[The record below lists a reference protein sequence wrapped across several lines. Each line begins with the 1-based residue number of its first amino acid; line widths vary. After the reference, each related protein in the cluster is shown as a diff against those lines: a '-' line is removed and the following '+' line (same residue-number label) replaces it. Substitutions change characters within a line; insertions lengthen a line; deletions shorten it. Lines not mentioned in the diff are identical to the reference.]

1 MDLDTKWK
9 NVRESR
15 RFKALCVVLSMVL
28 AFSSVALLGA
38 VMRISGLYNNDAF
51 TDPTVA
57 KEGSLVQTTIFQSEL
72 DAIVNDIALLA
83 GQKQLQQ
90 KVAALKKAK
99 ADSVA
104 AALEQYKKDQAT
116 AIRKTLVFYAGLKN
130 QNITNIGKDIP
141 NYKVPTKT
149 IKKVVAEDRDAPG
162 LIRDLQQIVNGTRA
176 GEDYLPYLQLAN
188 WLHSSD
194 GVEYYNDSDMR
205 DDPDDLIRNYTVA
218 FTVDGQTVEA
228 NEYDADQTLSETIK
242 SAETHIKKLYDK
254 TVVGPYRSA
263 ADSQQDMRKNL
274 QELQCLQFYAK
285 DNITG
290 QVVSQLSEGQTP
302 AKLKDAPVYYSKT
315 KAGENLRGAD
325 YGARNARSDVAQY
338 LMDGDMSIYV
348 GIDPTVAGGNDTL
361 PDFVELNALCTRMQN
376 MNTVAMTV
384 AAVCLAVLALAFLV
398 LACLGC
404 GRRAGTD
411 GVRLLWM
418 DYIPLELHTAI
429 IAAAIAGLGV
439 VLFGNLFNDLS
450 NYYGYQLSTL
460 YYGGLFLAACGA
472 LGAVAW
478 GLYAELTL
486 SFVRLCKSKKHLYK
500 GTLLYYICL
509 GIWRLLCK
517 LHRFNRRM
525 IRGLAYTPRHFKRNM
540 VFCAVGYLLINIVLA
555 VLFGGYLEFAPIS
568 VPCALVFLAFNGFC
582 VGYALRFLFQ
592 LDRVIEAAANRT
604 DVEAAHLHPALAA
617 MAGSLRYTNQELHNA
632 VDQAVRDERLKTEL
646 ITNVSHDLKTPITS
660 IITYTDLLSKCP
672 QTDEKA
678 KEYMAVLTEKSTKLA
693 RLVEDL
699 IEASKLSS
707 GNITLHPMVLDL
719 GELTAQ
725 AIGEYQKEFEENRLQ
740 LVLDPDLPRV
750 QAFADGSKTYRVLE
764 NLLQNAKKYS
774 AADPRV
780 YVRVYKQGD
789 FGVFEIKNIS
799 AEPLN
804 ISPQELTQRFV
815 RGDASRTK
823 EGNGL
828 GLSIAQELCSAQQG
842 KLELLIDGDLFKAR
856 VYLPQP
862 KNALPQDTAE

>member
-15 RFKALCVVLSMVL
+15 WFKALCVVLSMVL
-28 AFSSVALLGA
+28 AFSSVALLSA
-38 VMRISGLYNNDAF
+38 VMRVSGLYNDDAF
-51 TDPTVA
+51 TDPSVA
-57 KEGSLVQTTIFQSEL
+57 KKGSLVQTTIFKAEL
-72 DAIVNDIALLA
+72 DEIVNEITLLA

-90 KVAALKKAK
+90 KAAALKKAK

-104 AALEQYKKDQAT
+104 AALEQYTKNQAT

-130 QNITNIGKDIP
+130 EDITNIGKNIP

-188 WLHSSD
+188 WLRSSN
-194 GVEYYNDSDMR
+194 GVEYYSDMSEE
-205 DDPDDLIRNYTVA
+205 PDDLIRYYTFD
-218 FTVDGQTVEA
+218 FTVDGQTVSA
-228 NEYDADQTLSETIK
+228 DMYDDDLTLGETIK

-254 TVVGPYRSA
+254 AVVKRFQFA
-263 ADSQQDMRKNL
+263 ADEQQEMRQNL

-290 QVVSQLSEGQTP
+290 QVVSQLAEGQTP
-302 AKLKDAPVYYSKT
+302 AMLKDAPVYYSKT
-315 KAGENLRGAD
+315 KAGENLRGTD
-325 YGARNARSDVAQY
+325 YGAGNARSDAAQY
-338 LMDGDMSIYV
+338 LMDGNMSIYV
-348 GIDPTVAGGNDTL
+348 GIDPTVAGGNDML

-450 NYYGYQLSTL
+450 NYYGYQLNTL
-460 YYGGLFLAACGA
+460 YYGGMFLAACGA
-472 LGAVAW
+472 LGAAAW

-517 LHRFNRRM
+517 LHRFNRRV

-568 VPCALVFLAFNGFC
+568 VPCALAFLAFNGFC

-672 QTDEKA
+672 QSDEKA

-774 AADPRV
+774 AADSRV

-799 AEPLN
+799 AQPLN

>member
-9 NVRESR
+9 SVRESR
-15 RFKALCVVLSMVL
+15 WFKALCVVLSMVL
-28 AFSSVALLGA
+28 AFSSVALLSA
-38 VMRISGLYNNDAF
+38 VMRVSGLYNDDAF
-51 TDPTVA
+51 TDPSVA
-57 KEGSLVQTTIFQSEL
+57 KKGSLVQTTIFKAEL
-72 DAIVNDIALLA
+72 DEIVNEIALLA

-90 KVAALKKAK
+90 KAAALKKAK

-116 AIRKTLVFYAGLKN
+116 AIRKTLVFYARLKN

-141 NYKVPTKT
+141 NYKVPAKT

-188 WLHSSD
+188 WLRSSD
-194 GVEYYNDSDMR
+194 GVEYYNDSDMQ
-205 DDPDDLIRNYTVA
+205 DDPEDLTDYYTVD
-218 FTVDGQTVEA
+218 FTVDGQTVSA
-228 NEYDADQTLSETIK
+228 DMYDDDLTLGETIK

-254 TVVGPYRSA
+254 AVVKRFQSA
-263 ADSQQDMRKNL
+263 ADEQQKMRQNL

-302 AKLKDAPVYYSKT
+302 AMLKDAPVYYSKT
-315 KAGENLRGAD
+315 KAGENLRGTD
-325 YGARNARSDVAQY
+325 YGAGNARSDAAQY
-338 LMDGDMSIYV
+338 LLNTDMSIYV

-429 IAAAIAGLGV
+429 IAAAVLGLGYL
-439 VLFGNLFNDLS
+439 LFEGLFTDLFHF
-450 NYYGYQLSTL
+450 YGYQLSTL
-460 YYGGLFLAACGA
+460 YYGGMFLAACGA

-486 SFVRLCKSKKHLYK
+486 SFVRLCKSEKHLYK

-517 LHRFNRRM
+517 LHRFNRRV

-555 VLFGGYLEFAPIS
+555 VLFGACLEYAPIS

-672 QTDEKA
+672 QSDEKA

-774 AADPRV
+774 AVDSRV
-780 YVRVYKQGD
+780 YVRVYKQGN

>member
-9 NVRESR
+9 SVRESSG
-15 RFKALCVVLSMVL
+15 FKALCVVLSMVL
-28 AFSSVALLGA
+28 AFSSVALLSA
-38 VMRISGLYNNDAF
+38 VMRVSGLYGDDAF
-51 TDPTVA
+51 TDPSVA
-57 KEGSLVQTTIFQSEL
+57 KKGSLVQTTIFKAEL
-72 DAIVNDIALLA
+72 DVIVNEIALLA

-141 NYKVPTKT
+141 NYKVPAKT

-188 WLHSSD
+188 WLRSSD
-194 GVEYYNDSDMR
+194 GVEYYNDSDMQ
-205 DDPDDLIRNYTVA
+205 DDPDDLIRDYTFD
-218 FTVDGQTVEA
+218 FTVDGKTVSA
-228 NEYDADQTLSETIK
+228 DMYDDDLTLGETIK

-254 TVVGPYRSA
+254 AVVEPYQYSA
-263 ADSQQDMRKNL
+263 ARQQEMRRDL

-290 QVVSQLSEGQTP
+290 QVVSQLPEGQTP
-302 AKLKDAPVYYSKT
+302 AMLKNAPVYYSKT
-315 KAGENLRGAD
+315 KARENLRGTD
-325 YGARNARSDVAQY
+325 YGADNARSDAVQY

-348 GIDPTVAGGNDTL
+348 GIDPTVAGGNDML

-429 IAAAIAGLGV
+429 IAAAVLGLGYL
-439 VLFGNLFNDLS
+439 LFEGLFTDLFH
-450 NYYGYQLSTL
+450 YYGYQMSTL
-460 YYGGLFLAACGA
+460 NFGWLFLAACGA
-472 LGAVAW
+472 FGAVAW

-486 SFVRLCKSKKHLYK
+486 SFVRLCKSEKHLYK

-517 LHRFNRRM
+517 LHRFNRRV

-555 VLFGGYLEFAPIS
+555 VLFGAFLEFAPIS
-568 VPCALVFLAFNGFC
+568 VPCALAFLAFNGFC

-672 QTDEKA
+672 QSDEKA
-678 KEYMAVLTEKSTKLA
+678 KEYMAVLTEKSAKLA

-774 AADPRV
+774 AVDSRV

>member
-9 NVRESR
+9 SVRESGG
-15 RFKALCVVLSMVL
+15 FKALCVVLSMVL
-28 AFSSVALLGA
+28 AFGSVALLSA
-38 VMRISGLYNNDAF
+38 VMRVSGLYNDDAF
-51 TDPTVA
+51 TDPSVA
-57 KEGSLVQTTIFQSEL
+57 KKGSLVQTTIFKAEL
-72 DAIVNDIALLA
+72 DEIVNEIALLA

-90 KVAALKKAK
+90 KAAALKKAK

-130 QNITNIGKDIP
+130 EDISSIDKDIP

-188 WLHSSD
+188 WLCSSN
-194 GVEYYNDSDMR
+194 GVEYYGDMSEE
-205 DDPDDLIRNYTVA
+205 PDNLTDNYTVA
-218 FTVDGQTVEA
+218 FTVVGQTVSA
-228 NEYDADQTLSETIK
+228 GMYDEDLTLGDTIK

-254 TVVGPYRSA
+254 AVVEPYQTA
-263 ADSQQDMRKNL
+263 AGRQQEMRQNL

-290 QVVSQLSEGQTP
+290 QVVRQLPEGQTP
-302 AKLKDAPVYYSKT
+302 AMLKNAPVYYSKT
-315 KAGENLRGAD
+315 KAGENLRGTD
-325 YGARNARSDVAQY
+325 YGAGNARSDAAQY

-348 GIDPTVAGGNDTL
+348 GIDPAVAGGNDML

-376 MNTVAMTV
+376 RNTVAMTV
-384 AAVCLAVLALAFLV
+384 AAVCLAVLALSFLV

-460 YYGGLFLAACGA
+460 YYGGMFLAACGA

-486 SFVRLCKSKKHLYK
+486 SFVRLCKSKKRLYK

-517 LHRFNRRM
+517 LHRFNRRV

-540 VFCAVGYLLINIVLA
+540 VFCAVGYLLINIVLV
-555 VLFGGYLEFAPIS
+555 VLFGACLEFAPIS

-672 QTDEKA
+672 QSDEKA
-678 KEYMAVLTEKSTKLA
+678 KEYMAVLTEKSVKLA

-774 AADPRV
+774 AADSRV

-799 AEPLN
+799 AQPLN

>member
-9 NVRESR
+9 SVRESR
-15 RFKALCVVLSMVL
+15 WFKALCVVLSMVL
-28 AFSSVALLGA
+28 AFSSVALLSA
-38 VMRISGLYNNDAF
+38 VMRISGLYNEDAF

-72 DAIVNDIALLA
+72 DVIINDIALLA

-90 KVAALKKAK
+90 KVAALKEAK

-104 AALEQYKKDQAT
+104 AALEQYKKDQAA

-130 QNITNIGKDIP
+130 QNITNIGKNIP

-188 WLHSSD
+188 WLRSSD

-205 DDPDDLIRNYTVA
+205 DDPDDLIDYYTVA

-228 NEYDADQTLSETIK
+228 NEYDADQTLSETVK

-254 TVVGPYRSA
+254 VVVGPYRSA
-263 ADSQQDMRKNL
+263 ADEQQDMRKNL

-290 QVVSQLSEGQTP
+290 QVVSQLAEGQTP

-348 GIDPTVAGGNDTL
+348 GIDPTVAGGNDML
-361 PDFVELNALCTRMQN
+361 PDFVDLNALCTRMQN
-376 MNTVAMTV
+376 VNTVAMTI

-429 IAAAIAGLGV
+429 IAAAITGLGV
-439 VLFGNLFNDLS
+439 VLFGNLFNELFH
-450 NYYGYQLSTL
+450 YYGYQLSTL

-509 GIWRLLCK
+509 GVWRLLCK
-517 LHRFNRRM
+517 LHRFNRRV
-525 IRGLAYTPRHFKRNM
+525 IRGLAYTPQHFKRNM

-555 VLFGGYLEFAPIS
+555 GLFGGYLEFAPIS

-672 QTDEKA
+672 QSDEKA

-774 AADPRV
+774 AADSRV
-780 YVRVYKQGD
+780 YVRVYKQED

-799 AEPLN
+799 AQPLN

-828 GLSIAQELCSAQQG
+828 GLSIAQELCNAQQG